1 MNSLTKTFTLLL
13 ALSSPAMAQSD
24 DTTPG
29 RELAKLIYGSIEDN
43 PSGAIDMGEFV
54 NFGRDIFVS
63 MDSDESGS
71 VDPDEFTAWDFG
83 FNFIAEDSGQ
93 ERAYETARKIIF
105 AFWDHDGDGTISR
118 REYHKSMVW
127 DFRRADVDDDAFL
140 TQEEFLRGYVVNV
153 AYRAALSDR

>member
-13 ALSSPAMAQSD
+13 ALSGPAMAQSD
-24 DTTPG
+24 GTTLG
-29 RELAKLIYGSIEDN
+29 RELAELIYGSIEDN
-43 PSGAIDMGEFV
+43 PSGGIDMGEFV
-54 NFGRDIFVS
+54 NFGGDIFAS
-63 MDSDESGS
+63 MDSDESNS
-71 VDPDEFTAWDFG
+71 VDPEEFTEWDFG

-93 ERAYETARKIIF
+93 ERAYETAQKILF
-105 AFWDHDGDGTISR
+105 AIWDHGADGEISR

-153 AYRAALSDR
+153 AYRAAISGR